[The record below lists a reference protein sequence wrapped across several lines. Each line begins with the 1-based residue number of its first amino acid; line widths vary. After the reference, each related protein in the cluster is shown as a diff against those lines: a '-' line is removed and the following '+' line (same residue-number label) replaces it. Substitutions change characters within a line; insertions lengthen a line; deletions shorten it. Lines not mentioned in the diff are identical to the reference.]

1 MEYDPKALY
10 NEELFK
16 RWRDARDS
24 WDSQA
29 RKDLDFYLGNH
40 FSSDESD
47 ELQSRNQADI
57 PMDRISPAVEK
68 LKSFMTAR
76 PPVFTAMPREDSDVK
91 MAKVWQ
97 TMLGSIW
104 EGSDGDSQVKQ
115 AIHDFSTVGIGYLY
129 VYVDSE
135 ADMGRGDVR
144 FAHINPFRVYVPP
157 SSRDRWFGDAD
168 GIILSTILTGEQ
180 LVNLY
185 PELGST
191 IDKETGEELDSI
203 LNDISTYSDEDFP
216 NTQNKLSR
224 DVYTPSET
232 KDYDYYRENK
242 YQVLERFYKKKVTF
256 YRLIDNQTGAESVLN
271 EEEFLIISDE
281 RAVDF
286 ERNLLSYEAFL
297 QTRVAVMVTC
307 GEIVLDEYTLNLKDY
322 PIVAFPNNWTETPYP
337 RSDVSRALP
346 MQRLLNKLW
355 SLALS
360 HAQASAG
367 LKLLVPVGS
376 AVNGLDQLERDWA
389 NPNAVI
395 EVDSSQGEPHYPS
408 PTPLSGELYR
418 LIQQCEFY
426 IDFIFGIPEIMHGVA
441 DKGPETFKGTQ
452 QMVAL
457 GSERSKSKLRDVE
470 HSIIKLGRVVY
481 AMSKQQYTY
490 KKYFRT
496 AQPNN
501 DLTEVT
507 VNMYDDVTQ
516 TIIDI
521 QKDKNNIEQH
531 DIRIVPGSTLPT
543 SKYAELNVYLE
554 AYQMGI
560 VDKLEVLKKNP
571 EIFDKEGI
579 MKRSGEIEQLQGLNA
594 QLQEQL
600 KELQGDLQ
608 TARRESVADRKRV
621 EVQKFKSKL
630 GNVASDARAD
640 KRINAN
646 ELTTKVKLESE
657 RLQNAIARQQDAML
671 GSMSSPVPEDDE
683 TF

>member
-1 MEYDPKALY
+1 MEYDQKALY

-40 FSSDESD
+40 FTSDESD

-76 PPVFTAMPREDSDVK
+76 PPVFTAMPREDSDAK

-97 TMLGSIW
+97 TILGAIW

-129 VYVDSE
+129 VYVDAE

-144 FAHINPFRVYVPP
+144 FVHINPFRVYVPP

-185 PELGST
+185 PELGAT

-203 LNDISTYSDEDFP
+203 LNEISTYSDEDFP

-256 YRLIDNQTGAESVLN
+256 YRLIDNQTGAESILN

-281 RAVDF
+281 RASDF
-286 ERNLLSYEAFL
+286 ERNLLSYEAFI
-297 QTRVAVMVTC
+297 QTRVAVIVTC
-307 GEIVLDEYTLNLKDY
+307 GEIVLDEYLLNIKDY
-322 PIVAFPNNWTETPYP
+322 PIVCFPNNWTETPYP

-408 PTPLSGELYR
+408 PTPLAGEFYR

-426 IDFIFGIPEIMHGVA
+426 IDFIFGIPEIMHGMA
-441 DKGPETFKGTQ
+441 DKAPETFKGTQ
-452 QMVAL
+452 QMIAL

-470 HSIIKLGRVVY
+470 HSIIKLGRVIY

-490 KKYFRT
+490 RKYFRT
-496 AQPNN
+496 ASPNN

-507 VNMYDDVTQ
+507 INMYDDVTQ

-521 QKDKNNIEQH
+521 HNIEQH

-554 AYQMGI
+554 AYQLGI

-571 EIFDKEGI
+571 EIFDKEGV
-579 MKRSGEIEQLQGLNA
+579 MQRSGEIQQLQAINA
-594 QLQEQL
+594 QLQQQL

-630 GNVASDARAD
+630 GSVAADAKAD
-640 KRINAN
+640 KRISAN
-646 ELTTKVKLESE
+646 ELTTKVRLESE

-671 GSMSSPVPEDDE
+671 GSMDSPVPNDE
-683 TF
+683 ETS

>member
-40 FSSDESD
+40 FTSDESD

-76 PPVFTAMPREDSDVK
+76 PPVFTAMPREDSDAK

-97 TMLGSIW
+97 TMLGAIW

-129 VYVDSE
+129 VYVDAE

-144 FAHINPFRVYVPP
+144 FVHINPFRVYVPP

-185 PELGST
+185 PELGAT

-203 LNDISTYSDEDFP
+203 LNEISTYSDEDFP

-256 YRLIDNQTGAESVLN
+256 YRLIDNQTGAESILN

-281 RAVDF
+281 RASDF
-286 ERNLLSYEAFL
+286 ERNLLSYEAFI
-297 QTRVAVMVTC
+297 QTRVAVIVTC
-307 GEIVLDEYTLNLKDY
+307 GEIVLDEYLLNIKDY
-322 PIVAFPNNWTETPYP
+322 PIVCFPNNWTETPYP

-408 PTPLSGELYR
+408 PTPLAGEFYR

-426 IDFIFGIPEIMHGVA
+426 IDFIFGIPEIMHGMA
-441 DKGPETFKGTQ
+441 DKAPETFKGTQ
-452 QMVAL
+452 QMIAL

-470 HSIIKLGRVVY
+470 HSIIKLGRVIY

-490 KKYFRT
+490 RKYFRT
-496 AQPNN
+496 ASPNN

-507 VNMYDDVTQ
+507 INMYDDVTQ

-554 AYQMGI
+554 AYQLGI

-571 EIFDKEGI
+571 EIFDKEGV
-579 MKRSGEIEQLQGLNA
+579 MQRTGEIQQLQAINA
-594 QLQEQL
+594 QLQQQL

-630 GNVASDARAD
+630 GNVAADAKAD
-640 KRINAN
+640 KRISAN
-646 ELTTKVKLESE
+646 ELTTKVRLESE

-671 GSMSSPVPEDDE
+671 GSMDSPVPNDKE
-683 TF
+683 TS